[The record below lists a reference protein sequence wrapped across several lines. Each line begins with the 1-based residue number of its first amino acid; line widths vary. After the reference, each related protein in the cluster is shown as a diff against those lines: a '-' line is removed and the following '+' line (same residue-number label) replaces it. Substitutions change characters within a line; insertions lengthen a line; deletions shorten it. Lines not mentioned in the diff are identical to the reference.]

1 VDLKERGGGCRNP
14 PSSLLKKH
22 GGSGRE
28 PRRKE
33 APDAVCKRE
42 IGIGEARSGPQ
53 DGTLVEAR
61 SRGGNPWNLPYSIA
75 NRLMNNGLFAQL
87 SDAGSKLLGTV
98 GENRFA
104 FNTALRR
111 TGFDSAGAMKDF
123 KDYQQVQ
130 NEEMKNR
137 LAALQL
143 EKMIDSFQARIDG
156 IALRVDDTNDYW
168 DEYTEDSLTAAGFR
182 RVGTTFQKDIVT
194 GSTITSPVI
203 RELREIQQYQDML
216 YETPDLETASGIR
229 NYGLV
234 YDFDAV
240 QALIAN
246 ATKVV
251 EAEEERVFGTG
262 VREWRAEGGAW
273 AERDEAPDLSKKKE
287 QEKGWQ
293 NRGDGLF
300 GKHVGYAP
308 VYKSG
313 YDVDMEK
320 SRTKNIKY
328 KGSGELGRILGY
340 LSWYNMEEGAG
351 YSQVNQPAW
360 DKPLWDAYPLFG
372 NEDWMMEAPSF
383 AGAVDIVVQ
392 VVATVATAPV
402 GGWGGAALGAAI
414 GSVDDLLFTAL
425 ELGTGYIIPEQALL
439 QVGQTVLKAGVQFA
453 AQGAFQGYEK
463 QAGGLMAAWGKNFMG
478 EATVNFLQQLTTNT
492 LNGAI
497 DAVELSYDDDGN
509 LEGLGFDMERWGE
522 SVYGV
527 RALAGYAGSF
537 ARSATQ
543 SLLKGTAVGFLGEG
557 ANNYNALIKTASALA
572 GEGVGSLIDG
582 EFSINV
588 LNLTD
593 ILSPFI
599 EDKDLLAKMDMGLF
613 SMNFARDKN
622 GNLKTTS
629 RINSA
634 GANVGGLVGLARSVA
649 GLTEAYDNIRIGL
662 SGADEKTAIALR
674 GISSNGQEKSA
685 NLFEEILS
693 GKTTLQEAFDVA
705 VGQLAET
712 TRTELGKQI
721 GVDLASLNGF
731 ELGVVLAHE
740 AMRNGRN
747 DGEEGQRLETIDAVL
762 AHSDHAMQVLEKYGL
777 GALGYQMVQEAID
790 YAKMQNGEISQE
802 DFEAYVD
809 GKYDSTED
817 FWRLNSD
824 GTLTMDQDGFL
835 RDENGELIKDENGN
849 AIGARGMESGLAI
862 ILGITA
868 EEAGAL
874 MRDSGMTEREYGVWW
889 NHDGNRQGQSIQAPE
904 NLLHYLGSR
913 DHYDVLVARNSSS
926 VKQPAVVGI
935 TSPTLLRLIRNTP
948 QLSETGLLANMSYQE
963 WTLQNAKDSVLE
975 EIQKMTDEL
984 RAAGWNDAQINALST
999 NFSTNLA
1006 GIESG
1011 VDLLDYLRN
1020 GMQGIRNNS
1029 PHDRSAHVMLQFANQ
1044 TFRGK
1049 GGDMGIAEA
1058 LRAQYEVSPEA
1069 NPLHGVLAAGA
1080 PGADMSAIERAQR
1093 YTIVDIAKTFT
1104 DDYIDIDYG
1113 FDDEGDNNTRANSQF
1128 RANFYSS
1135 GLQSYGSKVTGF
1147 FNPNWTP
1154 NTVDNPRLDCI
1165 GFVNMVNHCSGVIS
1179 NAQKLNDTANDP
1191 SGQLRLSEGF
1201 LNHSVPTLANHSGVA
1216 YSWFSP
1222 FVGIEAQNPVIGDLM
1237 FFNGHIGFY
1246 GGGQNYDINEDGT
1259 TDGIFHQFINS
1270 DSPGGNAVFGEA
1282 GPRLNYFQ
1290 LGQNNAMQTP
1300 NDFNINSGSNYFGAN
1315 NWAYID
1321 WMRRNRT
1328 FPSGE
1333 GDNFVMYSGRIRFAE
1348 IY

>member
-1 VDLKERGGGCRNP
+1 
-14 PSSLLKKH
+14 
-22 GGSGRE
+22 
-28 PRRKE
+28 
-33 APDAVCKRE
+33 
-42 IGIGEARSGPQ
+42 
-53 DGTLVEAR
+53 
-61 SRGGNPWNLPYSIA
+61 
-75 NRLMNNGLFAQL
+75 MNNGLFAQL

-182 RVGTTFQKDIVT
+182 REGTTFQKDIVT

-262 VREWRAEGGAW
+262 VREWRAKGGAW

-463 QAGGLMAAWGKNFMG
+463 QAGGLMAAWGKDFLG
-478 EATVNFLQQLTTNT
+478 EATVNVLQQFTTNVA
-492 LNGAI
+492 NGFI
-497 DAVELSYDDDGN
+497 DAHSLEVEDGKVV
-509 LEGLGFDMERWGE
+509 GWHFDGDQWAE
-522 SVYGV
+522 SVYGE

-543 SLLKGTAVGFLGEG
+543 NLLKSTAVGFLGEG

-674 GISSNGQEKSA
+674 GISTNGQEASQS
-685 NLFEEILS
+685 LFDQILS
-693 GKTTLQEAFDVA
+693 GETTLQEAYRVA
-705 VGQLAET
+705 VGEIAKT
-712 TRTELGKQI
+712 TSTADGKEI
-721 GVDLASLNGF
+721 SLNMEDLNGF

-747 DGEEGQRLETIDAVL
+747 DGKEGQRQETRDSVL
-762 AHSDHAMQVLEKYGL
+762 AHSAHALEVLKQYGP
-777 GALGYQMVQEAID
+777 GALSGRMGQEAMI
-790 YAKMQNGEISQE
+790 YAMMQSGEVSRE
-802 DFEAYVD
+802 DFEAYID
-809 GKYDSTED
+809 GSYDSSAD
-817 FWRLNSD
+817 FWRLTTEGNLIWD
-824 GTLTMDQDGFL
+824 GETALTWDAIEEVFL
-835 RDENGELIKDENGN
+835 EAGEDEEAFAALIRFMGGIDAVKTELIENDHDEDEVNEMTDAQVRTALISHLGVTTNEETGELEGLDQISVDRLSADLQIAHEDYEHFMDHSVGVHPYFAFGGQEQSGRVWNTHYQYYRFIN
-849 AIGARGMESGLAI
+849 DFYMESEAAESITNAGGLAAWVQQNI
-862 ILGITA
+862 TGHTFMGIRFPVHREMIDELNTA
-868 EEAGAL
+868 EAA
-874 MRDSGMTEREYGVWW
+874 
-889 NHDGNRQGQSIQAPE
+889 
-904 NLLHYLGSR
+904 
-913 DHYDVLVARNSSS
+913 
-926 VKQPAVVGI
+926 
-935 TSPTLLRLIRNTP
+935 
-948 QLSETGLLANMSYQE
+948 
-963 WTLQNAKDSVLE
+963 
-975 EIQKMTDEL
+975 L
-984 RAAGWNDAQINALST
+984 RAARFTNDDVS
-999 NFSTNLA
+999 
-1006 GIESG
+1006 
-1011 VDLLDYLRN
+1011 
-1020 GMQGIRNNS
+1020 IRNENG
-1029 PHDRSAHVMLQFANQ
+1029 DTV
-1044 TFRGK
+1044 
-1049 GGDMGIAEA
+1049 GG
-1058 LRAQYEVSPEA
+1058 
-1069 NPLHGVLAAGA
+1069 
-1080 PGADMSAIERAQR
+1080 
-1093 YTIVDIAKTFT
+1093 
-1104 DDYIDIDYG
+1104 G
-1113 FDDEGDNNTRANSQF
+1113 F
-1128 RANFYSS
+1128 
-1135 GLQSYGSKVTGF
+1135 
-1147 FNPNWTP
+1147 
-1154 NTVDNPRLDCI
+1154 NPRLTREGDLS
-1165 GFVNMVNHCSGVIS
+1165 NHALGTAIDFNVPGNRLIS
-1179 NAQKLNDTANDP
+1179 RNWVAF
-1191 SGQLRLSEGF
+1191 R
-1201 LNHSVPTLANHSGVA
+1201 TLATYMNNGTN
-1216 YSWFSP
+1216 P
-1222 FVGIEAQNPVIGDLM
+1222 FDLTGAQDLSDASDRLESLGNDEVRLNLIRQYNNSQLQVEM
-1237 FFNGHIGFY
+1237 LSQFLATPT
-1246 GGGQNYDINEDGT
+1246 Q
-1259 TDGIFHQFINS
+1259 DGILGRYYTAAQELLQDRQDFIQRTTATFEIIS
-1270 DSPGGNAVFGEA
+1270 DPDFVQTNRGTLYDYVQQGFMNQPVNLVNIMINNGFEWGGAWGPTRA
-1282 GPRLNYFQ
+1282 GIFD
-1290 LGQNNAMQTP
+1290 AMHFEV
-1300 NDFNINSGSNYFGAN
+1300 D
-1315 NWAYID
+1315 ID
-1321 WMRRNRT
+1321 W
-1328 FPSGE
+1328 
-1333 GDNFVMYSGRIRFAE
+1333 
-1348 IY
+1348 

>member
-1 VDLKERGGGCRNP
+1 VATPGISQNKSEREFTEKWNNWRKAYMKEFEAK
-14 PSSLLKKH
+14 SQEWQEEYLEFVTDKSTWVKDMTVASTQI
-22 GGSGRE
+22 GSNLNTLNDE
-28 PRRKE
+28 TSTAITTAME
-33 APDAVCKRE
+33 SAVTDILIASE
-42 IGIGEARSGPQ
+42 EDP
-53 DGTLVEAR
+53 
-61 SRGGNPWNLPYSIA
+61 NSIA

-182 RVGTTFQKDIVT
+182 REGTTFQKDIVT

-360 DKPLWDAYPLFG
+360 DKPLWDTFEIIPG
-372 NEDWMMEAPSF
+372 WEMEAPSF
-383 AGAVDIVVQ
+383 AGAVDLVVQ

-439 QVGQTVLKAGVQFA
+439 QVGQTLLKAGVQFA

-817 FWRLNSD
+817 FWKLTKDGKLVYDGDGWLKNEDGEYILSD
-824 GTLTMDQDGFL
+824 GRFVKPEELTEEDKALRLGDKLIEKGLKKILGLDGQKVNDRDYGQRVAQLLITDYAKMTLADDGTWINDDNENKGFAL
-835 RDENGELIKDENGN
+835 ADAVNAIMSHRDFGGRSMRGYPYPRDENIAMFNRHLTDEQKD
-849 AIGARGMESGLAI
+849 L
-862 ILGITA
+862 
-868 EEAGAL
+868 
-874 MRDSGMTEREYGVWW
+874 
-889 NHDGNRQGQSIQAPE
+889 
-904 NLLHYLGSR
+904 LLH
-913 DHYDVLVARNSSS
+913 D
-926 VKQPAVVGI
+926 
-935 TSPTLLRLIRNTP
+935 
-948 QLSETGLLANMSYQE
+948 ESYY
-963 WTLQNAKDSVLE
+963 
-975 EIQKMTDEL
+975 
-984 RAAGWNDAQINALST
+984 RYT
-999 NFSTNLA
+999 NFSTVPLAHISGLLHQFSDEFTNGDVFSNLLTRIDNEIADNQRIIGYRREYYEAMGFIPSEVAMEEQNNQLERLLENSSLSERTKHAYRDALSYSFEEPNLKGASADSEFVRGLPREA
-1006 GIESG
+1006 GVATDVTWCVGGVENFYGAMYPESDALYKLAQHPMPG
-1011 VDLLDYLRN
+1011 WMNMQNTIDSGIAAGMPVFTDVELALSLVNAGGSVIMITDGAPAHGNVLVPQDFNGQSVSDLTVINVGQRN
-1020 GMQGIRNNS
+1020 GLMDAQ
-1029 PHDRSAHVMLQFANQ
+1029 AAFTQ
-1044 TFRGK
+1044 T
-1049 GGDMGIAEA
+1049 
-1058 LRAQYEVSPEA
+1058 
-1069 NPLHGVLAAGA
+1069 
-1080 PGADMSAIERAQR
+1080 
-1093 YTIVDIAKTFT
+1093 
-1104 DDYIDIDYG
+1104 YI
-1113 FDDEGDNNTRANSQF
+1113 
-1128 RANFYSS
+1128 
-1135 GLQSYGSKVTGF
+1135 
-1147 FNPNWTP
+1147 
-1154 NTVDNPRLDCI
+1154 PRVRFMWL
-1165 GFVNMVNHCSGVIS
+1165 M
-1179 NAQKLNDTANDP
+1179 NDTSLYYWN
-1191 SGQLRLSEGF
+1191 Q
-1201 LNHSVPTLANHSGVA
+1201 
-1216 YSWFSP
+1216 
-1222 FVGIEAQNPVIGDLM
+1222 
-1237 FFNGHIGFY
+1237 
-1246 GGGQNYDINEDGT
+1246 
-1259 TDGIFHQFINS
+1259 
-1270 DSPGGNAVFGEA
+1270 
-1282 GPRLNYFQ
+1282 
-1290 LGQNNAMQTP
+1290 
-1300 NDFNINSGSNYFGAN
+1300 YFGVED
-1315 NWAYID
+1315 Y
-1321 WMRRNRT
+1321 
-1328 FPSGE
+1328 
-1333 GDNFVMYSGRIRFAE
+1333 
-1348 IY
+1348 

>member
-1 VDLKERGGGCRNP
+1 VATP
-14 PSSLLKKH
+14 
-22 GGSGRE
+22 
-28 PRRKE
+28 
-33 APDAVCKRE
+33 
-42 IGIGEARSGPQ
+42 GIS
-53 DGTLVEAR
+53 
-61 SRGGNPWNLPYSIA
+61 
-75 NRLMNNGLFAQL
+75 
-87 SDAGSKLLGTV
+87 
-98 GENRFA
+98 
-104 FNTALRR
+104 
-111 TGFDSAGAMKDF
+111 
-123 KDYQQVQ
+123 QQVQ

-182 RVGTTFQKDIVT
+182 REGTTFQKDIVT

-262 VREWRAEGGAW
+262 VREWRAKGGAW

-439 QVGQTVLKAGVQFA
+439 QVGQTLLKAGVQVA

-599 EDKDLLAKMDMGLF
+599 EDKELLAKMDMGLF

-622 GNLKTTS
+622 GNLRTTS

-674 GISSNGQEKSA
+674 GISTNGQEASQS
-685 NLFEEILS
+685 LFDQILS
-693 GKTTLQEAFDVA
+693 GETTLQEAYRVA
-705 VGQLAET
+705 VGEIAKT
-712 TRTELGKQI
+712 TSTADGKEI
-721 GVDLASLNGF
+721 SLNMEDLNGF

-747 DGEEGQRLETIDAVL
+747 DGKEGQRQETRDSVL
-762 AHSDHAMQVLEKYGL
+762 AHSAHALEVLKQYGP
-777 GALGYQMVQEAID
+777 GALSGRMGQEAMI
-790 YAKMQNGEISQE
+790 YAMMQSGEVSRE
-802 DFEAYVD
+802 DFEAYID
-809 GKYDSTED
+809 GSYDSTFD
-817 FWRLNSD
+817 YWRLIVE
-824 GTLTMDQDGFL
+824 
-835 RDENGELIKDENGN
+835 RDENGQIIGGRIEDDGENELTIIDGDYVYFGPLKNSRENQEDRLSSLAEVLGTTDRGLIMGLIFEQFLLSPDSIEKEAIDWELVKGVNGLFEHEYVPVEFEKNPNFSVPFGANINSDLTKFLYDYIRNPISSGTYNGSDERFADRSWGEWSNELMLANKSLIDEYIANYAQEIYAGVSLNAPGPKSMADFEFSKNASSLVEIMHSTFNRPIISAADHYMLRGEFKFNNSNVSMRFNGIIEDAQKHAFNAWDNLDSENVWGNGPIIK
-849 AIGARGMESGLAI
+849 RGYEGY
-862 ILGITA
+862 ILNQLPQDIQSKMFFAETFTNNVNTA
-868 EEAGAL
+868 EGLRKAGMMAVAT
-874 MRDSGMTEREYGVWW
+874 RGVQHFVNEMKKVW
-889 NHDGNRQGQSIQAPE
+889 
-904 NLLHYLGSR
+904 
-913 DHYDVLVARNSSS
+913 
-926 VKQPAVVGI
+926 
-935 TSPTLLRLIRNTP
+935 
-948 QLSETGLLANMSYQE
+948 AN
-963 WTLQNAKDSVLE
+963 
-975 EIQKMTDEL
+975 
-984 RAAGWNDAQINALST
+984 
-999 NFSTNLA
+999 
-1006 GIESG
+1006 
-1011 VDLLDYLRN
+1011 
-1020 GMQGIRNNS
+1020 
-1029 PHDRSAHVMLQFANQ
+1029 PNQ
-1044 TFRGK
+1044 TFAPHSISRLNLRELRNPNGLNQSTAKYSEMSLGTFKNWRSYEQALRENYGASNFSSRQYRATIGGK
-1049 GGDMGIAEA
+1049 QFNGIADDVVVIDDEF
-1058 LRAQYEVSPEA
+1058 V
-1069 NPLHGVLAAGA
+1069 
-1080 PGADMSAIERAQR
+1080 AIEGKWVGDWSKSLRNPFSKIGSAGFAQ
-1093 YTIVDIAKTFT
+1093 A
-1104 DDYIDIDYG
+1104 
-1113 FDDEGDNNTRANSQF
+1113 E
-1128 RANFYSS
+1128 
-1135 GLQSYGSKVTGF
+1135 
-1147 FNPNWTP
+1147 
-1154 NTVDNPRLDCI
+1154 RLK
-1165 GFVNMVNHCSGVIS
+1165 MVFQ
-1179 NAQKLNDTANDP
+1179 AQKYVNSNFGRVIYHSNSVDFINYYDNLFKTAGID
-1191 SGQLRLSEGF
+1191 
-1201 LNHSVPTLANHSGVA
+1201 
-1216 YSWFSP
+1216 
-1222 FVGIEAQNPVIGDLM
+1222 GIEWIL
-1237 FFNGHIGFY
+1237 
-1246 GGGQNYDINEDGT
+1246 T
-1259 TDGIFHQFINS
+1259 
-1270 DSPGGNAVFGEA
+1270 
-1282 GPRLNYFQ
+1282 R
-1290 LGQNNAMQTP
+1290 
-1300 NDFNINSGSNYFGAN
+1300 
-1315 NWAYID
+1315 
-1321 WMRRNRT
+1321 
-1328 FPSGE
+1328 
-1333 GDNFVMYSGRIRFAE
+1333 
-1348 IY
+1348 